1 MASIDTGGGRGG
13 KKAVDQ
19 EIPLIPFID
28 LLLCCVM
35 FLLVTAVW
43 NQLAAMNA
51 NQQIP
56 GKATTEDEIPE
67 DEKVKLILQV
77 RNTGYVLAS
86 SAGES
91 VAIQKRVTGNQR
103 TYDVDELNTKLNEW
117 KQAWDKRDDL
127 IVAPEDGVQ
136 YQDVITAMDA
146 ATAAGF
152 PQLSLADAATML

>member
-1 MASIDTGGGRGG
+1 MAAISSGGGKGN

-43 NQLAAMNA
+43 NQLAAMEA
-51 NQQIP
+51 KQQIP
-56 GKATTEDEIPE
+56 GQVTSEDSPPE

-91 VAIQKRVTGNQR
+91 VEIRKKVAGSNRE
-103 TYDVDELNTKLNEW
+103 YDVAELNTKLGEW
-117 KQAWDKRDDL
+117 KLAWDKRDDL
-127 IVAPEDGVQ
+127 IVAPEDGVS
-136 YQDVITAMDA
+136 YEEVIRAMDA

-152 PQLSLADAATML
+152 PMLSVADAATMM